1 MRPDCT
7 IMRSTSSFRTVAFG
21 LTAAALALG
30 TAAPAYS
37 QTTLVSTPPA
47 QTRVSEG
54 DCLAFRRYVADE
66 VRAFP
71 GQLSAD
77 FLRATIRFTKAG
89 CASADK
95 DGPIFIITMNTQD
108 GASLETALRR
118 MGRVDIFGQSGVSHC
133 HRPAGNVCPITTGTA
148 ARPTTGG

>member
-71 GQLSAD
+71 GQLSAE
-77 FLRATIRFTKAG
+77 FLRGAIRFTKAG
-89 CASADK
+89 CASSDK
-95 DGPIFIITMNTQD
+95 DGDIFIITMTDQD
-108 GASLETALRR
+108 AASLRTALKR
-118 MGRVDIFGQSGVSHC
+118 MGKFDIIGVSGVKGC
-133 HRPAGNVCPITTGTA
+133 HRPSGNICPVTTGSTTA
-148 ARPTTGG
+148 PSGG